1 MSEPIVFISHFR
13 VKAGKAEAYKELQRD
28 TATLLLA

>member
-13 VKAGKAEAYKELQRD
+13 VKAGKAEAYMELQRD
-28 TATLLLA
+28 TASCC